1 MAASNWI
8 CVVSALTFG
17 VVGSVTSQSINL
29 EQHLQHLTTIR
40 NPSASSNTAWY
51 EARDYISHQFFSYNL
66 TTKFHTFNTSVNV
79 NNNGGTTF
87 TGTNVIGIAEGPA
100 DGPVLLVGAD
110 FDTTV
115 SQKSPLEDNG
125 AGIAALLEVARLYMD
140 QYHSNELNNVTGT
153 VLFVAFDINTV
164 EYEGQ
169 PSGKAGSYLFL
180 HQWLWS
186 YLGQSSERFY
196 GAIILDSI
204 SKYNMEERSQVLP
217 DDFQDVFP
225 EAYGDIVN
233 RTNKGDFLALFTRHS
248 EASRRLTEA
257 LFDSYEKDRK
267 AMMFRLLDLTLRDG
281 SKYGETFRMFDHQS
295 QFHFWTFQPADKP
308 VPLPAILLTD
318 TDVHRKSP
326 NTCST
331 NPCTAEEFLTR
342 PAKAFIEKTVES
354 LVQTLASLLIESP
367 EVVTDSGIGLVP
379 SISIMVLA
387 VCLGKLLH

>member
-8 CVVSALTFG
+8 SVVSALIIG

-29 EQHLQHLTTIR
+29 QQHLEHLTTIR

-51 EARDYISHQFFSYNL
+51 EARDYVSQQFFSYNL

-79 NNNGGTTF
+79 NNVDTTF

-100 DGPVLLVGAD
+100 DGPVILVGAD

-125 AGIAALLEVARLYMD
+125 AGIAALLEIARLYME
-140 QYHSNELNNVTGT
+140 QYHSDELHNVTGT
-153 VLFVAFDINTV
+153 VLFVAFDINTI
-164 EYEGQ
+164 EYEGKT
-169 PSGKAGSYLFL
+169 SGKPGSYNFL

-217 DDFQDVFP
+217 NDFQEVFP

-248 EASRRLTEA
+248 EGSRRLTEA
-257 LFDSYEKDRK
+257 LYDSYEKDRK

-281 SKYGETFRMFDHQS
+281 SRIGETFHMFDHQS

-318 TDVHRKSP
+318 TDVHRKSA
-326 NTCST
+326 NTCSS
-331 NPCTAEEFLTR
+331 PCTAEEFLTR
-342 PAKAFIEKTVES
+342 PTRAFIEKTVES
-354 LVQTLASLLIESP
+354 LVQTLVSLLVERP
-367 EVVTDSGIGLVP
+367 EVTNSGIGLVP
-379 SISIMVLA
+379 SIYIMVLA